1 MQTPT
6 FSLER
11 ARDQL
16 LVLQMAIQQ
25 TIVADLR
32 ERQAEALAQ
41 VSAQRGGDTIYAI
54 DTNIERALLDFC
66 RNWAKEQPF
75 ILVAE
80 GTGEGEEEGRIIFPA
95 GARAEE
101 AVFVLIVD
109 PIDGT
114 RGIMYDKRSA
124 WSLAGIA
131 PNRGAATNLSDIV
144 VAAQTELPIT
154 KQYLA
159 DQLWAIRGR
168 GVGAERH
175 NLLTGECTL
184 FKPCPSQATDLNHG
198 FAMLAEFFPGRRAI
212 TSEIQDRLA
221 AELGEFAR
229 SDRVR
234 IFNDQYI
241 STGGQLYE
249 LLVGHDRFDGDIRAH
264 LMRAAHLPGNPPGL
278 AVHPYDI
285 CTELIA
291 REAGVIVTALD
302 GGPLRNPLVVDD
314 NVSWLGYANPALHS
328 LVAPILKRLLAEYG
342 LI

>member
-1 MQTPT
+1 MQRAR

-16 LVLQMAIQQ
+16 LALQTAIQQ
-25 TIVADLR
+25 AIMADLR
-32 ERQAEALAQ
+32 ERQSEALAQ
-41 VSAQRGGDTIYAI
+41 VAAQRGGDTIYAI
-54 DTNIERALLDFC
+54 DARVEEVLLDFC
-66 RNWAKEQPF
+66 REWAKEQPF
-75 ILVAE
+75 VLVAE
-80 GTGEGEEEGRIIFPA
+80 GVGEGEEEGRIVFPA
-95 GARAEE
+95 GATEE
-101 AVFVLIVD
+101 QAAFTLIVD

-124 WSLAGIA
+124 WSLAGVA
-131 PNRGAATNLSDIV
+131 PTRTEPLNLSDIV
-144 VAAQTELPIT
+144 VAAQTELPIS

-159 DQLWAIRGR
+159 DQLWAIRGQ

-175 NLLTGECTL
+175 NLLTGERTP
-184 FKPCPSQATDLNHG
+184 FAPHPSQASDLNHG

-221 AELGEFAR
+221 GELGEFAR

-249 LLVGHDRFDGDIRAH
+249 LIVGHDRFDGDIRAH

-278 AVHPYDI
+278 AAHPYDI

-302 GGPLRNPLVVDD
+302 GGPLRNPLAVDD
-314 NVSWLGYANPALHS
+314 NVSWLGYANSALHR
-328 LVAPILKRLLAEYG
+328 LVAPILSRLLAEYG

>member
-1 MQTPT
+1 
-6 FSLER
+6 
-11 ARDQL
+11 
-16 LVLQMAIQQ
+16 
-25 TIVADLR
+25 
-32 ERQAEALAQ
+32 
-41 VSAQRGGDTIYAI
+41 
-54 DTNIERALLDFC
+54 
-66 RNWAKEQPF
+66 
-75 ILVAE
+75 
-80 GTGEGEEEGRIIFPA
+80 
-95 GARAEE
+95 
-101 AVFVLIVD
+101 VLIVD

-131 PNRGAATNLSDIV
+131 PYRGDGTYLSDVV

-159 DQLWAIRGR
+159 DQLWAIRGQ
-168 GVGAERH
+168 GIGAERH
-175 NLLTGECTL
+175 NILTGERTP

-221 AELGEFAR
+221 GELGEFAHA
-229 SDRVR
+229 DRVR

-241 STGGQLYE
+241 SSGGQLYE
-249 LLVGHDRFDGDIRAH
+249 LLVGHDRFNGDIRAH

-278 AVHPYDI
+278 AAHPYDL

-302 GGPLRNPLVVDD
+302 GGPLRNPLAVDD
-314 NVSWLGYANPALHS
+314 NVSGLGYSNPALHS
-328 LVAPILKRLLAEYG
+328 LIAPILKRLLAEYG